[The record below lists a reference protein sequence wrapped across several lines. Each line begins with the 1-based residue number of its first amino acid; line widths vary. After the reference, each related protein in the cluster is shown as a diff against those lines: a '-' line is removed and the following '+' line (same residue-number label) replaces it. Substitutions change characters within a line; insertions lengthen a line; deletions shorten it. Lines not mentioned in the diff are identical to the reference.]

1 MDQINVPEVVI
12 CVIASQIANVGESII
27 GAAFQDKEGF
37 QWVSKQKTDNLISHI
52 ALTIFPFFFSYEGD
66 WGV

>member
-1 MDQINVPEVVI
+1 
-12 CVIASQIANVGESII
+12 VIASQIANVGESII